1 MSGMRTGY
9 IVVIMAMAMCSA
21 QMPPSHQQTGE
32 GDAHGMQGGQ
42 GMGPS
47 SRTEFGANCGIA
59 DTSMQRAMGFMRQGG
74 DWSVLSSDSHSGRT
88 DSTVARV
95 WREQNWM
102 VDIHDALGQG
112 MRSMHTG
119 QMCFNPQGHITYM
132 IDRFMEMIDCGCVR
146 FTSLTYAADGRV
158 MRREQRFVSM
168 TTGAE
173 IAAPTIA
180 QDFPLVWNFRTVEQL
195 PFFPLIKQ

>member
-1 MSGMRTGY
+1 
-9 IVVIMAMAMCSA
+9 
-21 QMPPSHQQTGE
+21 
-32 GDAHGMQGGQ
+32 MQGAQ

-47 SRTEFGANCGIA
+47 SRTEFGASCGIA
-59 DTSMQRAMGFMRQGG
+59 DTSTQSAMGFMRQDGE
-74 DWSVLSSDSHSGRT
+74 WSVLSADSHSGRT

-112 MRSMHTG
+112 MRTMHTG

-146 FTSLTYAADGRV
+146 FTSMTYAADGRV
-158 MRREQRFVSM
+158 TRREQRFVNM
-168 TTGAE
+168 TTGDE
-173 IAAPTIA
+173 IAAPAIA
-180 QDFPLVWNFRTVEQL
+180 EDFPLVWDFRTVEQL